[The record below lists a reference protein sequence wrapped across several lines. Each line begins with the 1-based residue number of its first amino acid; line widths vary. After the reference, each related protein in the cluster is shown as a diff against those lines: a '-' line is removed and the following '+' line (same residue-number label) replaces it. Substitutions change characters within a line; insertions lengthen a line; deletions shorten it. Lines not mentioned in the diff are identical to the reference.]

1 MFELFKFLIFNE
13 FNLMHL
19 LSSILHNTTN
29 PEEISKIDQ
38 AIGNIKFALGRV
50 YGSKTRKSKAPV
62 IQPKSSRKR

>member
-1 MFELFKFLIFNE
+1 MGKKSIIEILFKDWD
-13 FNLMHL
+13 
-19 LSSILHNTTN
+19 ILDEKRKNTTN

-62 IQPKSSRKR
+62 INPNSNRKR

>member
-1 MFELFKFLIFNE
+1 MGKKSIIEILFKDWD
-13 FNLMHL
+13 
-19 LSSILHNTTN
+19 ILDEKRKNTTN